1 MIKRIFLILILCGIA
16 FFIFVISTFDEGY
29 LKNRVEAIEAEKA
42 NNYLT
47 RLGIVVTT
55 EKQPIDSVTFFDY
68 NNEIITRTDSVGFFK
83 ITREKEVFIHAII
96 LKKKDYITDTI
107 HYYNKEINEWDPV
120 YRGYNDT
127 IVLKREEKWNVGY
140 VNNKYKYES
149 YLLFEKDSW
158 IYIDDT
164 LLDLKGRCKV
174 DLEFSYTAAHE
185 IGHNIL
191 RSYAEGGGSAD
202 YSYKHKGSSGY
213 SETKSV
219 SEGGVIYPRKGEID
233 LMKYYNNTPYF
244 LNFDFDRI
252 VAAEEDVKGLLWLTK
267 IKIKK
272 WENCM

>member
-29 LKNRVEAIEAEKA
+29 LKNRIEAIEA

-107 HYYNKEINEWDPV
+107 HYYNKEINEWDPI

-127 IVLKREEKWNVGY
+127 IVLKRE
-140 VNNKYKYES
+140 
-149 YLLFEKDSW
+149 
-158 IYIDDT
+158 
-164 LLDLKGRCKV
+164 
-174 DLEFSYTAAHE
+174 
-185 IGHNIL
+185 
-191 RSYAEGGGSAD
+191 
-202 YSYKHKGSSGY
+202 
-213 SETKSV
+213 
-219 SEGGVIYPRKGEID
+219 
-233 LMKYYNNTPYF
+233 
-244 LNFDFDRI
+244 
-252 VAAEEDVKGLLWLTK
+252 
-267 IKIKK
+267 KK
-272 WENCM
+272 

>member
-29 LKNRVEAIEAEKA
+29 LKNRIEAIEAEKA

-107 HYYNKEINEWDPV
+107 YYYNKEINEWDSA

-127 IVLKREEKWNVGY
+127 IVLKRE
-140 VNNKYKYES
+140 
-149 YLLFEKDSW
+149 
-158 IYIDDT
+158 
-164 LLDLKGRCKV
+164 
-174 DLEFSYTAAHE
+174 
-185 IGHNIL
+185 
-191 RSYAEGGGSAD
+191 
-202 YSYKHKGSSGY
+202 
-213 SETKSV
+213 
-219 SEGGVIYPRKGEID
+219 
-233 LMKYYNNTPYF
+233 
-244 LNFDFDRI
+244 
-252 VAAEEDVKGLLWLTK
+252 
-267 IKIKK
+267 KK
-272 WENCM
+272 